1 MIDILYTAVQGHNAV
16 SAQFTSEQVLHFT
29 LAKQYSM
36 IVLDELGINT
46 LDT

>member
-1 MIDILYTAVQGHNAV
+1 MIGILLTAVERHDAV
-16 SAQFTSEQVLHFT
+16 SAQFTSKQILHFA